1 MQARRALVK
10 LLLTVAAAYSVVVR
24 LHRDSQDSEVLAA
37 FKKVIR
43 KAHPDKGGADE
54 HAKQLNAAKER
65 WDQAKKPRGRPKRAE
80 QPEAPAGAA
89 AADGAPS
96 DAFQDLIVRE
106 VIKKAYRIQ
115 SAGVLLTYFGVQGL
129 PQWRQFLAHV
139 RSNQKAWKVRY
150 WCATLE
156 RTKTGRLHVHLMLQF
171 TQPVDR
177 TSRSFAFKGWTGPR
191 ADANDLLGGGF
202 CRKRL
207 QDSLNRGMFYC
218 WADKLGTVRDE
229 AGRQCTDG
237 NYEPAWTDAAF
248 TYTVRSRWAQDL
260 WQAYKLSHGTYDGY
274 LYKTRDG
281 VLAKKRNL
289 DACREREARDKQAA
303 EIEARTKRLRGNKD
317 LFPGF
322 PTVPAAVAWLEHFKV
337 RGGAQTRQ
345 CHCRRPSAG
354 SCGAFRG
361 VFSATV
367 EGAGGVGS
375 VRRLRWRAHRWTMYG
390 TQCCW
395 SSASRT
401 RGRRNG
407 PRACSR
413 TRWW

>member
-24 LHRDSQDSEVLAA
+24 LHRDSQDSEVIAA

-43 KAHPDKGGADE
+43 KAHPDKGGTDE

-89 AADGAPS
+89 AADGTPGET
-96 DAFQDLIVRE
+96 FQDLIVRE
-106 VIKKAYRIQ
+106 VSKKAYRIQ

-139 RSNQKAWKVRY
+139 RSKQKAWKVRY

-229 AGRQCTDG
+229 EGRQCTDG
-237 NYEPAWTDAAF
+237 NYEPAWTDAAC
-248 TYTVRSRWAQDL
+248 TYTVKSRWAQDL

-289 DACREREARDKQAA
+289 DACREREARDKQTA

-322 PTVPAAVAWLEHFKV
+322 PTVPDAVAWLEQFKARCV
-337 RGGAQTRQ
+337 RASKTVPLPPAPLRAAAAPSGA
-345 CHCRRPSAG
+345 
-354 SCGAFRG
+354 
-361 VFSATV
+361 
-367 EGAGGVGS
+367 
-375 VRRLRWRAHRWTMYG
+375 
-390 TQCCW
+390 
-395 SSASRT
+395 SSARPWKG
-401 RGRRNG
+401 RG
-407 PRACSR
+407 
-413 TRWW
+413 